1 MEQLT
6 DTQTAIKRLKLA
18 IQRAESG
25 IVWDTDVQG
34 LPKYIKYD
42 FMYPNGKNGDIDMY
56 IASEYGD
63 VLEVSPLVYEV
74 VMFTDNRE
82 QIALMGESYFGP
94 RYHKGYESGIK
105 LRRLELLDFLN
116 KYNLCFSM
124 SVLVRSA
131 LDSGMKLNHP
141 YRSTAESIKVL
152 YRKEL
157 RERRRGIYSELASAG
172 LATSKWKSEQQ
183 AYAIV
188 KRVYSDAVYQ
198 YRADWL
204 ENQSLDIFIPSLS
217 VGIEYQGAQHYR
229 AVSHFGG
236 EKGLEERLAL
246 DEKKKVK
253 CAENGIKLIEWRYD
267 EPLTLEE
274 IQRKIHAEIGRFNG
288 IV

>member
-6 DTQTAIKRLKLA
+6 DTQTAIERLKLA

-63 VLEVSPLVYEV
+63 VQEVSPLVYEV

-82 QIALMGESYFGP
+82 QIALMGESYFGA
-94 RYHKGYESGIK
+94 RYHKGYECGIK

-131 LDSGMKLNHP
+131 LDSGMRLNHP

-152 YRKEL
+152 YRKGL
-157 RERRRGIYSELASAG
+157 RERRREIYSELASAG

-183 AYAIV
+183 AYTIV

-204 ENQSLDIFIPSLS
+204 ENQSLDLFYPVFLCWYRVSRGATLS
-217 VGIEYQGAQHYR
+217 GC
-229 AVSHFGG
+229 FPF
-236 EKGLEERLAL
+236 
-246 DEKKKVK
+246 
-253 CAENGIKLIEWRYD
+253 WR
-267 EPLTLEE
+267 
-274 IQRKIHAEIGRFNG
+274 
-288 IV
+288 